1 MIGRNRQCSFSIKSD
16 CLSLTLPSK
25 ASSLDI
31 RLVIGRCFTVL
42 IWTRSIQIPYPT
54 SRGTSS
60 TSLSKMV
67 QVTLSGS
74 PAFVAGR
81 SPRSPSVM
89 QERLQGSR
97 AVQPRPQLPTTTPH
111 DAILQRFNLHL
122 AGPKSGNSSQDNKA
136 AIQLLVLPIFPLCLS
151 RVRMPS
157 NYWQRGLVAPCIAH
171 SGLAVRIGAP

>member
-1 MIGRNRQCSFSIKSD
+1 M
-16 CLSLTLPSK
+16 
-25 ASSLDI
+25 
-31 RLVIGRCFTVL
+31 L
-42 IWTRSIQIPYPT
+42 IWTRSIPIPYPT

-111 DAILQRFNLHL
+111 DVSQTHPQSSNGSTSISLGRS
-122 AGPKSGNSSQDNKA
+122 PGNSSQDNKA